1 MHYGALVI
9 RIGLNCYSNR
19 YTKIKGCFYS
29 RYYSQKYH
37 FFDRFGHSI
46 IDYKAKSI
54 YFLIDLAKVLHPI
67 SEFISIFASE
77 IRRNTL

>member
-1 MHYGALVI
+1 MV
-9 RIGLNCYSNR
+9 
-19 YTKIKGCFYS
+19 FYS

-46 IDYKAKSI
+46 IDCRAKSI
-54 YFLIDLAKVLHPI
+54 YFLIDLAMVLHPI

-77 IRRNTL
+77 IR

>member
-9 RIGLNCYSNR
+9 RIGLDCYSDR
-19 YTKIKGCFYS
+19 YIQIEARFYL

-54 YFLIDLAKVLHPI
+54 YFLIDLAMVLHPI

-77 IRRNTL
+77 IR

>member
-19 YTKIKGCFYS
+19 YSKIKGRFYS
-29 RYYSQKYH
+29 RYYSQKYLI
-37 FFDRFGHSI
+37 FDRFGYSI
-46 IDYKAKSI
+46 IDCRAKSI
-54 YFLIDLAKVLHPI
+54 YFLIDLAIVLHPV

-77 IRRNTL
+77 IR

>member
-9 RIGLNCYSNR
+9 RMGLGCYSNR
-19 YTKIKGCFYS
+19 YIKIKAYFYS
-29 RYYSQKYH
+29 RYYSQKYQ

-46 IDYKAKSI
+46 IDCRAKSI
-54 YFLIDLAKVLHPI
+54 YFLIDLAIVLHPV